1 MFLMLKTGS
10 ICIYKID
17 KETGTLESLRESKS
31 LKDYEGKNMNQ
42 AISCIKNCS
51 IQPPQYDCEIPPDL
65 YKYIEPHNPDY
76 EFIQPENGEEI
87 LDQFLVI
94 GLSKGTVIFVKVNN
108 LSHIY
113 ARFSIHREAITYIAE
128 IKE

>member
-1 MFLMLKTGS
+1 MLKTGS

-17 KETGTLESLRESKS
+17 RETGTLESLRESKS
-31 LKDYEGKNMNQ
+31 LKDYEGKNMQ
-42 AISCIKNCS
+42 QSISCIKNCS
-51 IQPPQYDCEIPPDL
+51 TAPPQYDCEIPPDL
-65 YKYIEPHNPDY
+65 YKYVEPTNPDY
-76 EFIQPENGEEI
+76 EFITPEDGEV

-113 ARFSIHREAITYIAE
+113 ARFSIHREAVTHIAE